1 MIVRL
6 LVVGCAAIVAA
17 GCRISAWTWSSGSGT
32 HELSFPPAA
41 AATPEPTPPARH

>member
-6 LVVGCAAIVAA
+6 LALCCAAIVAV
-17 GCRISAWTWSSGSGT
+17 GCRVSAWSWSTGSGT

-41 AATPEPTPPARH
+41 APTPEPTPASRY